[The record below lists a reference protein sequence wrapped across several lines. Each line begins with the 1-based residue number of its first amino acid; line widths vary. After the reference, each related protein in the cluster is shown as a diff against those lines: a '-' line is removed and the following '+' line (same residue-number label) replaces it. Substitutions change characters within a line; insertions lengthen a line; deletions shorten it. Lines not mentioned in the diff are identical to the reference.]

1 MRDGP
6 IRVGPIRDGP
16 IRDGPIRDGPIRDY
30 CGRVSRSPRRRR
42 SESPDIGGTWKK
54 PDTVQFK

>member
-1 MRDGP
+1 MRD
-6 IRVGPIRDGP
+6 GPIRDGP
-16 IRDGPIRDGPIRDY
+16 IRDGPIRDGPIRDC